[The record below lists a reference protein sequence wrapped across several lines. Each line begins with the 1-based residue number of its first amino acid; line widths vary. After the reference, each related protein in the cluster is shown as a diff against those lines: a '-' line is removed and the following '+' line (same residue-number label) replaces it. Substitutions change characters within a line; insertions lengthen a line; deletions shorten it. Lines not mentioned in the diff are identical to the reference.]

1 MNDNENRRYQMF
13 LRVARFGSAHGADF
27 AANSI
32 GKQLFT
38 NLSTIITELQGH
50 GALEFSGVG
59 AARQGTVTRRQARS
73 ALRDELEAINRTARA
88 MADDVPGLDDKFRVP
103 RNNNDLQL
111 LNAARAFA
119 TDALPLKAQFIA
131 LELSSDFLED
141 LNGGIEAM
149 QAAISDQSGGL
160 TTRVNSAAAIDDA
173 VGRGIEVVRKLG
185 AIIKNKYGANPAV
198 LAEWTSV
205 SHTERAPRRSA
216 GAAAPPPGGPG
227 PEPPPPPPSAG

>member
-1 MNDNENRRYQMF
+1 
-13 LRVARFGSAHGADF
+13 
-27 AANSI
+27 
-32 GKQLFT
+32 
-38 NLSTIITELQGH
+38 
-50 GALEFSGVG
+50 
-59 AARQGTVTRRQARS
+59 
-73 ALRDELEAINRTARA
+73 

-131 LELSSDFLED
+131 LELPPDFLED

-160 TTRVNSAAAIDDA
+160 TTRVTSGAAIDDA
-173 VGRGIEVVRKLG
+173 IGRGIEVVRKLG

-205 SHTERAPRRSA
+205 SHITSTFIIGPLSGRPADPAKLWLDDPGVSLRSTPGFMPSSAPRTKTGSRQA
-216 GAAAPPPGGPG
+216 YKVVR
-227 PEPPPPPPSAG
+227 E

>member
-1 MNDNENRRYQMF
+1 
-13 LRVARFGSAHGADF
+13 
-27 AANSI
+27 
-32 GKQLFT
+32 
-38 NLSTIITELQGH
+38 
-50 GALEFSGVG
+50 
-59 AARQGTVTRRQARS
+59 
-73 ALRDELEAINRTARA
+73 

-131 LELSSDFLED
+131 LELSTDFLED

-160 TTRVNSAAAIDDA
+160 TTRVNSGAAIDDA

-185 AIIKNKYGANPAV
+185 AIVKNKYGENPAV

-216 GAAAPPPGGPG
+216 GAETLLVDQAPNHHRQHPCRRQRNTQPAAAGDGIKPGVERSETPG
-227 PEPPPPPPSAG
+227 TVAGNSEARGAV